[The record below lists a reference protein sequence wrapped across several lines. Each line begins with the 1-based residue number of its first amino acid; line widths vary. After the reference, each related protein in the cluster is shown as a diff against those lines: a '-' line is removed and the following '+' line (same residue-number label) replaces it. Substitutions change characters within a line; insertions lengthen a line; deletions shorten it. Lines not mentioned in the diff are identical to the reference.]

1 MKHYWK
7 KQNCLIQNPTENL
20 HAVLEV
26 AIKANWQIAQELR
39 GDGKMGQALLELMEP
54 EINKIKQAVEAE
66 VTKKERQKGISGAVV
81 AL

>member
-20 HAVLEV
+20 HEVLEV
-26 AIKANWQIAQELR
+26 AIKASWQIAQELR
-39 GDGKMGQALLELMEP
+39 GDGKMSQALLELMEP
-54 EINKIKQAVEAE
+54 EINKIKQAVEEE